1 MPLNVHDKEHLQT
14 YAQNIS
20 WVSQGSF
27 ELSSI
32 DTDASGFIHA
42 DQGIRLS
49 ANNAELIITGESDA
63 TAAFKTTPFILGAVP
78 SGGSI
83 LLNGNNGDAGK
94 VSILQVG
101 NNAVQAMAGTVGKV
115 SSFIV
120 DEDLI
125 EGIAGVGLTSLTS
138 SKISIKPSSIS
149 LQTNELGSIEIS
161 PTSIKLSC
169 GVPASAASIELK
181 ATGEITLKAGPTTE
195 LSLDLLEAKIKA
207 LESLIKL
214 NAAEIKQE
222 ALTLKRNAK
231 LIAKDTATLIQNNTK
246 AIADIKSSLENRG
259 GGGHKFHFF
268 FKFFRGKK
276 VCFPNGRKI
285 IKKALKN

>member
-42 DQGIRLS
+42 DQGIHLS

-63 TAAFKTTPFILGAVP
+63 FKTKPFILGAVP

-115 SSFIV
+115 SSLIV

-149 LQTNELGSIEIS
+149 LQSNELGSIEIS

-195 LSLDLLEAKIKA
+195 LRLDLLKAQITA
-207 LESLIKL
+207 LESKIEM
-214 NAAEIKQE
+214 NAMEIKESAVTFDRRAQ
-222 ALTLKRNAK
+222 
-231 LIAKDTATLIQNNTK
+231 LISKGTATLIQNNTK
-246 AIADIKSSLENRG
+246 AIAD
-259 GGGHKFHFF
+259 
-268 FKFFRGKK
+268 
-276 VCFPNGRKI
+276 V
-285 IKKALKN
+285 KATLAKNNIG